1 MTMGDFQ
8 EGTKLIQGTRC
19 RFKWA
24 KRFETFYEKFVV
36 DFLVKV
42 SAFSAMFF
50 TLCSLIKRR
59 KDMTSLHV
67 LFLTERHVPAV
78 LFQVENNCAMR
89 QTEHQV

>member
-42 SAFSAMFF
+42 SAS
-50 TLCSLIKRR
+50 SIKR
-59 KDMTSLHV
+59 HV
-67 LFLTERHVPAV
+67 FYLVQFNQEKKRHDKSSCVV
-78 LFQVENNCAMR
+78 FN
-89 QTEHQV
+89 